1 MQFRGFTL
9 YPFQA
14 EAIEAVIAKKS
25 VIVSAPTGAGKTIVA
40 EYAIEK
46 SIELNRRVVYTS
58 PIKALSNQKYREFK
72 ERYGDKVGIMT
83 GDVTINADALVMVMT
98 TEIFRNTI
106 FEDESRLHGID
117 WLIFD
122 EVHYLGD
129 PDRGSVWEES
139 IIFAPENVRFIALS
153 ATVGNLEEL
162 QNWMSQV
169 RDTKV
174 EMVHTDERPVPQHK
188 LLFLESDGI
197 FEVKDLKENL
207 NRAKAQYKE
216 DRKGRTKGR
225 NRGRGQPNRH
235 NRPRGNHDVVRTLVK
250 SKKTPILY
258 FCFSRKKCES
268 LARRYQRLPSLLTSE
283 EQDRIGNAFDDLVAK
298 YDVASHPACKSMRIG
313 VTKGILYHHAGVLP
327 IFKDVIERLFTTGL
341 IKILFATETFAL
353 GVNMPARCVI
363 FDSLSKYNGVEVVP
377 LRPLDYRQMA
387 GRAGRQGIDEAG
399 DVVAILDPAFD
410 SPKGVREI
418 LHKKPGDVISQFLL
432 GYSTTLHLI
441 RLMGPDISSAVAKSF
456 AAFQAGSAKK
466 PLRDLE
472 RKLQVLEA
480 RHYLQDGQLT
490 GKGEF
495 CTKLAGFEIQL
506 TELYWEG
513 CFEDLSA
520 MQCAIICAAIVHQS
534 RPRDS
539 SARMEVNPIP
549 RPIVNKSRKRLRE
562 FRKAEVE
569 AGFDPIVHLLDFGL
583 AAPLHAWLTGSSL
596 SDLGRLTSMQ
606 EGDMVRAFRLTVQVL
621 RQLAWSLP
629 KDNAVAENCREAI
642 SLINRAEVDAEAQLN
657 IS

>member
-1 MQFRGFTL
+1 MQFRGFEL

-14 EAIEAVIAKKS
+14 EAIEGVQEGRS

-40 EYAIEK
+40 EYAIEQ
-46 SIELNRRVVYTS
+46 SIQRNRRVVYTS

-83 GDVTINADALVMVMT
+83 GDVTINPDALILVMT

-139 IIFAPENVRFIALS
+139 IIFAPTNVRFIALS
-153 ATVGNLEEL
+153 ATVGNLKEL
-162 QNWMSQV
+162 QNWMSEV
-169 RDTKV
+169 RKTTVD
-174 EMVHTDERPVPQHK
+174 MVHTDERPVPQHR
-188 LLFLESDGI
+188 LLFLPEDGI
-197 FEVKDLKENL
+197 FEVKELKEKL
-207 NRAKAQYKE
+207 GRAKSELKKLGKGGRRA
-216 DRKGRTKGR
+216 KGR
-225 NRGRGQPNRH
+225 PNRH
-235 NRPRGNHDVVRTLVK
+235 HQPRGHDVVRLLVK
-250 SKKTPILY
+250 DKKTPILY

-268 LARRYQRLPSLLTSE
+268 LARRYQRLPSLLTRS
-283 EQDRIGNAFDDLVAK
+283 EQDHIGGMFDELIDK
-298 YDVASHPACKSMRIG
+298 YGIGDHPACRTMRGG
-313 VTKGILYHHAGVLP
+313 VTRGILYHHAGVLP

-341 IKILFATETFAL
+341 VKILFATETFAL

-399 DVVAILDPAFD
+399 DVVAILDPSFD
-410 SPKGVREI
+410 TPKGVREI
-418 LHKKPGDVISQFLL
+418 LHKKPGDVVSQFLL

-441 RLMGPDISSAVAKSF
+441 RLMGPDISAAVAKSF

-472 RKLQVLEA
+472 CKLQVLTD
-480 RHYLQDGQLT
+480 RHYLSDGQLT
-490 GKGEF
+490 GKGQF

-513 CFEDLSA
+513 CFEDLDPI
-520 MQCAIICAAIVHQS
+520 QCAIICAAIIHQS
-534 RPRDS
+534 RPRDT
-539 SARMEVNPIP
+539 SARLEINPIP
-549 RPIVNKSRKRLRE
+549 RPIVNKTRKRLRE
-562 FRKAEVE
+562 FRKAEVA
-569 AGFDPIVHLLDFGL
+569 AGFEPIVNLLDFGL
-583 AAPLHAWLTGSSL
+583 AAPLNAWLTGSTL
-596 SDLGRLTSMQ
+596 PDLQRWTSMQ
-606 EGDMVRAFRLTVQVL
+606 EGDLVRAFRLTVQVL
-621 RQLAWSLP
+621 RQLAWALP
-629 KDNAVAENCREAI
+629 KDNSVAENCRAAI
-642 SLINRAEVDAEAQLN
+642 LLINRNEVDAEAQLN
-657 IS
+657 TN